1 MLKILIVDDEITVLK
16 GLNKILS
23 KHCPDYEIV
32 NMVQS
37 PHEALRILTE
47 KAVDVVITD
56 VKMPDMD
63 GIELTKRI
71 RAQYPDTTVV
81 VLSGH
86 SDFEFVRQ
94 TLKNGAH
101 DYLLK
106 PCHYQTVVDLL
117 RTLEDNVK
125 HKEKKTLESN
135 KKKVLEAVISG
146 KQELSEEWAV
156 YAHLQMIIIKIKDYK
171 DPLLEEQLKKEFVNR
186 NGDNEF
192 LEMVTFDDIIV
203 VLFQNSIDIATVRQ
217 RVFPN
222 ICKSGFRLCMAMH
235 RFMNG
240 PKCLQDAYNTCMQMI
255 EFLEFNVLSIFMD
268 MEMYLEFVERQKK
281 YALNNYFSNQILLK
295 HMMNGNLQ
303 MAQQYLST
311 NLNQLYLLDV
321 YVDPVR
327 IRKETL
333 RELIS
338 LEQHLKDHGI
348 DIEQHFGRQDDYLR
362 ELKELKTYRL
372 LLNWFKKFVMGIIMK
387 TEEGNYMP
395 FYIHAA
401 IKYIN
406 THYMEDITLKMISEE
421 VYVNPWYFSTQ
432 LKKHTGLSFSE
443 YVNQARVRKAKEFLK
458 QKDLKVYQVAEMV
471 GFQDAAY
478 FSTVFKSIEDI
489 TPKEYQKMI

>member
-1 MLKILIVDDEITVLK
+1 MLKILVVDDERTVLM

-37 PHEALRILTE
+37 PNEALRILTE

-106 PCHYQTVVDLL
+106 PCHYQTVVDIL
-117 RTLEDNVK
+117 RSLEDNVK
-125 HKEKKTLESN
+125 HKEKKTLESIN
-135 KKKVLEAVISG
+135 KTILEAVISG
-146 KQELSEEWAV
+146 KRELPKEWAV
-156 YAHLQMIIIKIKDYK
+156 YAHLQMLVIRTQDYR
-171 DPLLEEQLKKEFVNR
+171 DPLLEEHLKKEFVIGNEFI
-186 NGDNEF
+186 EF
-192 LEMVTFDDIIV
+192 LEMVAFDDIIV
-203 VLFQNSIDIATVRQ
+203 VLLQNSIDVSTLKQKI
-217 RVFPN
+217 FPN
-222 ICKSGFRLCMAMH
+222 LSKKGFRLFMVIH

-240 PKCLQDAYNTCMQMI
+240 SKCLQEAYNTCMQMI
-255 EFLEFNVLSIFMD
+255 EFLEFNELSILMD
-268 MEMYLEFVERQKK
+268 MEMYRDFIEQHRK

-327 IRKETL
+327 IKKEAM

-348 DIEQHFGRQDDYLR
+348 DFKQQFGQQDDYLF
-362 ELKELKTYRL
+362 ELKELKTYKI
-372 LLNWFKKFVMGIIMK
+372 LLNWFKKFVMAIIMN
-387 TEEGNYMP
+387 TEDGNYMP
-395 FYIHAA
+395 NYINEA

-406 THYMEDITLKMISEE
+406 AHYMEDISLKTISDE

-478 FSTVFKSIEDI
+478 FSTVFKSIEEI
-489 TPKEYQKMI
+489 TPKEYQKMV

>member
-1 MLKILIVDDEITVLK
+1 MLKILIVDDEITVLM
-16 GLNKILS
+16 GLKKILS

-37 PHEALRILTE
+37 PNEALRILTE
-47 KAVDVVITD
+47 TAVDVVITD

-63 GIELTKRI
+63 GMELTKRI
-71 RAQYPDTTVV
+71 RAQYPDTAVV

-117 RTLEDNVK
+117 RTIEDNVK
-125 HKEKKTLESN
+125 QKEKKSQESTN
-135 KKKVLEAVISG
+135 KKVLEAVISG
-146 KQELSEEWAV
+146 KRELPKEWV
-156 YAHLQMIIIKIKDYK
+156 VNAHMQMFVIKIQGYR
-171 DPLLEEQLKKEFVNR
+171 DPLLEEHLKQELVNG

-192 LEMVTFDDIIV
+192 LEMVTFDENIV
-203 VLFQNSIDIATVRQ
+203 ILFQNTIDLSIVKQ
-217 RVFPN
+217 RIFPN
-222 ICKSGFRLCMAMH
+222 LSKKGFRLFMAVH
-235 RFMNG
+235 RFPDG
-240 PKCLQDAYNTCMQMI
+240 PKCLQEAYNTCMQMI
-255 EFLEFNVLSIFMD
+255 EFLEFNELFVLMD
-268 MEMYLEFVERQKK
+268 TEMYRDLIERQKK
-281 YALNNYFSNQILLK
+281 YALNDCFSNQILLK
-295 HMMNGNLQ
+295 HMMNGHLQ
-303 MAQQYLST
+303 TAQQYLSK

-327 IRKETL
+327 IKKEAM

-348 DIEQHFGRQDDYLR
+348 DIGQHFGQQDDYLH

-372 LLNWFKKFVMGIIMK
+372 LLSWFKKFVMAIIMN
-387 TEEGNYMP
+387 TEDGNYMP
-395 FYIHAA
+395 YYIQAA

-406 THYMEDITLKMISEE
+406 THYMEDISLKTISEE
-421 VYVNPWYFSTQ
+421 VYLNPWYFSTQ
-432 LKKHTGLSFSE
+432 LKKYTGLSFSE
-443 YVNQARVRKAKEFLK
+443 YLNQARVRKAKEFLK

-478 FSTVFKSIEDI
+478 FSTVFKSIEEI
-489 TPKEYQKMI
+489 TPKEYQRMV